1 MPSCPDE
8 KEPPKRAFLEERLVN
23 ADQRSLVLDF
33 LKCHT
38 VPLLQDNVDPILWTV
53 LVQKLNA
60 IPGGIRYTSEEWK
73 EGFQANVRLF
83 RQQAGVDVPQNGDVE
98 KLPKRGSAGTIW
110 RIVEEPSKTSS
121 DKDNRGS
128 EPVVGSEVKVSKDS
142 LHMQNQ
148 ASASSGT
155 ASMEQI
161 LMKKLIKSDSIK
173 IRYLKRKLK
182 MEGQFRKNK
191 LSLMR
196 DMLLVKQRKVKVEEK
211 QATALLRIAR
221 SLDKLLQSRRLEQF

>member
-8 KEPPKRAFLEERLVN
+8 KVPPKRVSLEEPLVN
-23 ADQRSLVLDF
+23 AAQRSLILDF
-33 LKCHT
+33 LKCHN

-60 IPGGIRYTSEEWK
+60 VPGGLRYTSDEWR
-73 EGFQANVRLF
+73 EGFQANARL
-83 RQQAGVDVPQNGDVE
+83 QQSGVEVPQNGDIERV
-98 KLPKRGSAGTIW
+98 PKRGNSGTIW
-110 RIVEEPSKTSS
+110 RIVEEPSKTTS
-121 DKDNRGS
+121 DKDK
-128 EPVVGSEVKVSKDS
+128 EPVVKVANNS
-142 LHMQNQ
+142 LQNQ
-148 ASASSGT
+148 APGTSGT
-155 ASMEQI
+155 VTMEQI

-221 SLDKLLQSRRLEQF
+221 SLDKLLQSRRLEQL